1 MQFTPWR
8 IEDACTYSKLN
19 RIKQTEN
26 NQYYYG
32 LEENQVAYKVEIDEQ
47 RKINESNKKHRSP
60 TTPSNALRQKDNERG
75 HRTGYLPK
83 EPKTYTYQQNV
94 HILYNFYKQL
104 VIPGYPMK
112 MFTLFAN
119 GLQKQVQKQKKD

>member
-1 MQFTPWR
+1 VQFTPWR

-60 TTPSNALRQKDNERG
+60 TTPSNALR
-75 HRTGYLPK
+75 
-83 EPKTYTYQQNV
+83 
-94 HILYNFYKQL
+94 
-104 VIPGYPMK
+104 
-112 MFTLFAN
+112 
-119 GLQKQVQKQKKD
+119 